1 MTYFG
6 KKGKQE
12 QARYDRLINEILS
25 YVTDNPRV
33 TAADITGYL
42 CVKKKMK
49 NHGLTPRKVGMFI
62 PRHCKEDI
70 KWVTDRGARVYSARK
85 HHKSSNSET
94 LDDRVEAV

>member
-12 QARYDRLINEILS
+12 QARYDSLINKIIS
-25 YVTDNPRV
+25 YVTNNPRV

-42 CVKKKMK
+42 CVEKKMR
-49 NHGLTPRKVGMFI
+49 NHGLTPRKVGFFI

-70 KWVTDRGARVYSARK
+70 NWGEDKGKRVYFLRK
-85 HHKSSNSET
+85 KLEDRIK
-94 LDDRVEAV
+94 DD